1 MVVVS
6 PISWGY
12 GAPMATMVNYGE
24 LCYLDLHFQVEKA
37 TPIKV
42 VRDHPSIIGHVL
54 SFLGFL

>member
-1 MVVVS
+1 M
-6 PISWGY
+6 